1 MATDVNVTNSSVPVD
16 NAAGQTVDVTVSNA
30 SIAVTSGSTLDVN
43 ITDTSI
49 NTRPSTANA
58 ASVTVNTS
66 GAITNTE
73 LVAPAGGTQ
82 LIVTDIIFSNGGTA
96 GDFTLESKN
105 STGPAYVALINKTYL
120 AVNGGIVV
128 NFTCPLVLTSGLGL
142 SYSTTSTT
150 THSITVNY
158 YTVT

>member
-105 STGPAYVALINKTYL
+105 STARSREMLSLRSTLFNLIVSAINCLYSLISIK
-120 AVNGGIVV
+120 IVR
-128 NFTCPLVLTSGLGL
+128 
-142 SYSTTSTT
+142 
-150 THSITVNY
+150 
-158 YTVT
+158 